1 MPKVSTR
8 GDKAARIY
16 ERMVEQGSGPYPSR
30 RVQKLGDALERR
42 DKHEEA
48 DMKQVNLA
56 LEKAEASTDAH
67 MGRGRRKKTGGRKRR
82 GARRKTRRA

>member
-16 ERMVEQGSGPYPSR
+16 DRMVAQGGPYPSNK
-30 RVQKLGDALERR
+30 VQKLGDALERQE
-42 DKHEEA
+42 KHEEA
-48 DMKQVNLA
+48 DMKKVNQA
-56 LEKAEASTDAH
+56 LEAAEESADAH